1 MCCVRGG
8 ADEQRAG
15 AGTTTAGPHGL
26 ALTAANVPPR
36 LLGVQPTS
44 DRLPSERSAA
54 TSKQMRVGMRLGPA
68 SAPPLGVVIGPLRRP
83 PTMPRTRRSAPA
95 SSQVP
100 EYREGI
106 HFDELDPFGTPAA
119 GASPVSL
126 DRRGND
132 LRRASRGLDR
142 FGRGGRSP
150 SGAQATLV

>member
-8 ADEQRAG
+8 ADEQLAG
-15 AGTTTAGPHGL
+15 AGTTTAGPHGPT
-26 ALTAANVPPR
+26 LTAANVPLR

-44 DRLPSERSAA
+44 DRLPPERATA
-54 TSKQMRVGMRLGPA
+54 TSKQTRVGMRLGPA

-106 HFDELDPFGTPAA
+106 HFDEKRHVAPPSTPRRRSSWRMLDVNGGAFAGLSGLGRA
-119 GASPVSL
+119 GAS
-126 DRRGND
+126 
-132 LRRASRGLDR
+132 GL
-142 FGRGGRSP
+142 
-150 SGAQATLV
+150 LN

>member
-44 DRLPSERSAA
+44 DRLPPERATA
-54 TSKQMRVGMRLGPA
+54 TSKQTRVGMRLGRA

-106 HFDELDPFGTPAA
+106 HFDDSVTSARLVSGSRSLAVEQGGFTRRGTPCVQLKLAA
-119 GASPVSL
+119 RKSSRCACSPV
-126 DRRGND
+126 
-132 LRRASRGLDR
+132 
-142 FGRGGRSP
+142 
-150 SGAQATLV
+150 